1 VTAPFDLS
9 RDIIELTPRLVTL
22 RRALHQRPELAFEE
36 VWTAATLAER
46 MRALG
51 LDVQERIGGTGVLA
65 MLDGTRAGKT
75 LLVRADI
82 DAVAVAETDGR
93 PYASMFSNRSH
104 CCGHDVHAA
113 IVVGVAEVLRK
124 HRDRFAGRVAFVFQP
139 ADEPM
144 RGARR
149 MIEDGLLDLVAAH
162 MSLGV
167 HVLPMINVGEV
178 VVQRGPLWASWD
190 TRVFTISGPA
200 PSLDAAVPFD
210 IVRVAARVATAL
222 YDFVE
227 QEACSAEPVIFR
239 LRSLEAT
246 QSACGDPSQAAIEVH
261 MGRGDPSQAVIE
273 INLSLFDN
281 ALRVRMLDA
290 INHLAAAIVETAG
303 GTLSAKIDYA
313 LPALVNDDH
322 VTGALERAAERV
334 VGRAG
339 IVDHWR
345 NRFSDDFGLFMA
357 AVPGSL
363 MLLGTANP
371 AKGITEIWHRPG
383 FDVDEDALPLGVEI
397 MTRAVLDLL
406 R

>member
-1 VTAPFDLS
+1 MSERIRAAHRRVQTEERLPVTAPFDLS

-200 PSLDAAVPFD
+200 P
-210 IVRVAARVATAL
+210 
-222 YDFVE
+222 
-227 QEACSAEPVIFR
+227 
-239 LRSLEAT
+239 
-246 QSACGDPSQAAIEVH
+246 
-261 MGRGDPSQAVIE
+261 
-273 INLSLFDN
+273 
-281 ALRVRMLDA
+281 
-290 INHLAAAIVETAG
+290 
-303 GTLSAKIDYA
+303 
-313 LPALVNDDH
+313 
-322 VTGALERAAERV
+322 
-334 VGRAG
+334 
-339 IVDHWR
+339 
-345 NRFSDDFGLFMA
+345 
-357 AVPGSL
+357 
-363 MLLGTANP
+363 
-371 AKGITEIWHRPG
+371 
-383 FDVDEDALPLGVEI
+383 
-397 MTRAVLDLL
+397 
-406 R
+406 